1 MLWEAAVVSQRDGV
15 SLSDVYPGGFRGG
28 CMSVGVGHMRGVRR
42 GYRRYVGCVLKV
54 VYTTVQVRTCVLGC
68 PV

>member
-15 SLSDVYPGGFRGG
+15 SLSGVYPGGFRGE

-42 GYRRYVGCVLKV
+42 GEGVNE
-54 VYTTVQVRTCVLGC
+54 
-68 PV
+68 